1 MKFICILY
9 IFIFC
14 ISCNPNKER
23 AEIIVKQWLEKE
35 IKFPDTINIKQDS
48 LWKSLTS
55 KEFKILTIVDSNSCT
70 ECRLKL
76 HEWGKYIKEIDSI
89 NTSIAFIFVVHT
101 KDYAIVETLKKKNK
115 FRLPIF
121 HDYENKM
128 GKLNLFPKDPN
139 YQTFLLNKENKVILI
154 GNPIGNLPLWKLYK
168 KVLSEALSTKKSS

>member
-1 MKFICILY
+1 MKY
-9 IFIFC
+9 IFIIYFS
-14 ISCNPNKER
+14 ILLFSCNTEKRKIELL
-23 AEIIVKQWLEKE
+23 IIQWSEKE
-35 IKFPDTINIKQDS
+35 IKFPNTINIKQDS

-76 HEWGKYIKEIDSI
+76 HEWGKYIKESDSI
-89 NTSIAFIFVVHT
+89 NTSIAFIFIVNT

-115 FRLPIF
+115 FSLPIF